1 MSQADNLLNTLA
13 TSQFSAEEHI
23 VIGTDRFIT
32 VPKELQRI
40 AVQHDHNVETVT
52 FDCPRYWDDND
63 LSTMI
68 VYIMYMLPNG
78 DTGCYPADNVIAY
91 DTSMSFDW
99 TISRNITA
107 VKGKLSFLV
116 CIKKTDSEGNEE
128 IHWNSEIN
136 TDMYISEGMECTEVA
151 LSDYPDLVTQLL
163 LRMKTVE
170 DDLAAGVTAQQEYDA
185 TSILPQSGK
194 AVAQA
199 IDALDVDNKLDNKLD
214 KSTFKYGMYGVDAN
228 GNQTMYK
235 QNSEATPY
243 SIPLRNANGAL
254 VTKTPVSDN
263 EAATKAYVD
272 NAVSESSGWTT
283 IATIEPTTPI
293 AANPYTISGV
303 DFENIKSLRMQA
315 YICTPEGGTMF
326 KHGSLALHIGGNNLS
341 VNPVTFNN
349 MPKYIALGKA
359 YNGSFQWVYSGDE
372 NEYGNI
378 YCTYDGDENYQ
389 IGVSDY
395 SGGIPSDINSPIIGE
410 SNFMS
415 VAFANTWFID
425 TVRTNVT
432 HSITVDAIFSK
443 SGWNQKVTEGGTLP
457 PNGSSENFTTFV
469 EYESGDII
477 EVPWDMTQEEFKA
490 AFSMKDDISY
500 REYEV
505 SDINEIVLTEGEL
518 ICWDLLLGA
527 TDDSGNLIAHGEV
540 LVYKTNSSRM
550 QQYAGIHSRDTNN
563 NGHLSCTFNHTGTKT
578 YTVTTNDYTSSE
590 YTSSGAIL
598 SQVVTS
604 DYDQLPV
611 GALYNAMPEEFISY
625 YSWSLGKKRT
635 FAGSAVCFAQ
645 IDFYG
650 SNYIITNKLRSG
662 IQYGTDFDEWLM
674 YDDTDKQY
682 GGALPD
688 DSCDKIMLEITDDDG
703 YGFYPGSKIKIEA
716 LY

>member
-185 TSILPQSGK
+185 ESILPQSGK

-199 IDALDVDNKLDNKLD
+199 IDALDVDNKLD
-214 KSTFKYGMYGVDAN
+214 KSACKYGIYAVDGN
-228 GNQTMYK
+228 GNQTMHI
-235 QNSEATPY
+235 QNSGSSTPY
-243 SIPLRNANGAL
+243 SVPLRNANGAL
-254 VTKTPVSDN
+254 VTATPVNDN

-272 NAVSESSGWTT
+272 SAVSKSSGWTT

-293 AANPYTISGV
+293 AANPYTIFNV
-303 DFENIKSLRMQA
+303 DFENIKSLRIQA

-326 KHGSLALHIGGNNLS
+326 KHGSLALHIGGDNLS

-359 YNGSFQWVYSGDE
+359 YSGSFSYDY
-372 NEYGNI
+372 NESDHDNI
-378 YCTYDGDENYQ
+378 HCTYDGNGNCQ
-389 IGVSDY
+389 ICVSDY
-395 SGGIPSDINSPIIGE
+395 SGGIPSDINGPIIGE
-410 SNFMS
+410 SDFTS
-415 VAFANTWFID
+415 VALPDTWYID
-425 TVRTNVT
+425 TVKTNVT
-432 HSITVDAIFSK
+432 HSITVDTSFSK
-443 SGWNQKVTEGGTLP
+443 TGSNSKVTTNKTLP
-457 PNGSSENFTTFV
+457 PDSDTSDFTTFV
-469 EYESGDII
+469 EYESNEII

-490 AFSMKDDISY
+490 AFYMQDAISSN
-500 REYEV
+500 EFMV
-505 SDINEIVLTEGEL
+505 AGINEIVLTEGEL
-518 ICWDLLLGA
+518 IKWSVSFGLTTGGWLSGSDDL
-527 TDDSGNLIAHGEV
+527 I
-540 LVYKTNSSRM
+540 VYKTNSERM
-550 QQYAGIHSRDTNN
+550 KQYAGIHYRETDNA
-563 NGHLSCTFNHTGTKT
+563 GHMTIKLNHTGTKT
-578 YTVTTNDYTSSE
+578 YTVTTNDYTCSE
-590 YTSSGAIL
+590 YNHLTL
-598 SQVVTS
+598 SQVVAS
-604 DYDQLPV
+604 DYYQLPV
-611 GALYNAMPEEFISY
+611 GTLYHPTWEEFISY
-625 YSWSLGKKRT
+625 YTWSLGKKPT
-635 FAGSAVCFAQ
+635 YAGSAVCFAQ

-650 SNYIITNKLRSG
+650 SNYIVTNKLKSPTLF
-662 IQYGTDFDEWLM
+662 GTDFDEYIM
-674 YDDTDKQY
+674 YDDTNEQY